1 MMMTSGLTEPMTDK
15 VSNTMDLVNEA
26 FVLLTTYHLYQ
37 FTEFMTHLD
46 KRSIVGRSL
55 MLLIII
61 NVALNIAVVVI

>member
-15 VSNTMDLVNEA
+15 VSNTMDLVNES

-37 FTEFMTHLD
+37 FTEFMTDLD
-46 KRSIVGRSL
+46 NRSLVGRSL

-61 NVALNIAVVVI
+61 NVVLNIGVVVI

>member
-1 MMMTSGLTEPMTDK
+1 
-15 VSNTMDLVNEA
+15 MDLVNEA

-46 KRSIVGRSL
+46 NRGLVGRSL

-61 NVALNIAVVVI
+61 NVVLNIGVVVI